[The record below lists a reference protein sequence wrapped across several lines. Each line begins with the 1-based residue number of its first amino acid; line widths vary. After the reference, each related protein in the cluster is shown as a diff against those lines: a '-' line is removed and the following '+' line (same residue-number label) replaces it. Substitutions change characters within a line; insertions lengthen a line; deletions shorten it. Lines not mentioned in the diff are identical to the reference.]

1 MVDVYGLERGLE
13 LMMDAGF
20 PAIDLNLGDNNE
32 YLFREDWRET
42 ADRIK
47 TLADRRGVVFNQA
60 HAPFPSS
67 AGQPSEDEVI
77 LSAIRRSMEVAS
89 ILGVRNIIVHPKQH
103 LVYAKNKQAT
113 FDMNVEFYR
122 ALIPD
127 CERLN
132 IRVCAE
138 NMWQWDDKREIIVDS
153 ICAQPE
159 EFCALLD
166 AIDSPWI
173 VGCLDI
179 GHSALV
185 GVEPADF
192 IRALGSKRLQTLHVH
207 DVDYRKD
214 CHTMPFIERID
225 WENTMK
231 ALAEIGYEGD
241 LTLEAD
247 NYLRLFPKELQT
259 AACRM
264 MAQTAGYLRSRFEAY
279 SAQ

>member
-1 MVDVYGLERGLE
+1 
-13 LMMDAGF
+13 
-20 PAIDLNLGDNNE
+20 
-32 YLFREDWRET
+32 
-42 ADRIK
+42 
-47 TLADRRGVVFNQA
+47 
-60 HAPFPSS
+60 
-67 AGQPSEDEVI
+67 
-77 LSAIRRSMEVAS
+77 MEVTS

-103 LVYAKNKQAT
+103 LVYAKNKRAT

-192 IRALGSKRLQTLHVH
+192 IRALGSKRLQALHVH